1 MKSFGTYISKHLA
14 SFAAFLLILVI
25 VNVVLYGVT
34 FYHTV
39 SEDYGEASP
48 RAMLELT
55 STAATT
61 EGLPDYAEQKL
72 RQYNIWA
79 MYLTSTG
86 ECFWRLDVPQEVP
99 QHYSIQEV
107 ALFSKGYLE
116 DYPVFVWS
124 TEDGLLVLGYPKN
137 SYMKLTSN
145 YYSMETIQKIPLYVI
160 GMLGMDVLCLF
171 LAYYFSKRRIIQN
184 TEPIVSA
191 VKTLADGKPV
201 SLHISGELSEIASSV
216 NKASSIL
223 NRQNEARA
231 NWISGVSHDIRT
243 PLSMI
248 MGYAGRIAE
257 NESTSKTIQ
266 EQAEIVRKQS
276 VRIKELVQDLN
287 LVSQLEYEMQPLH
300 KEMVRLSKLLRSY
313 VADLLNMG
321 ISDSYNIGIEI
332 ANDAENTMLECDAR
346 LISRAV
352 NNLVQN
358 SMKHNPLGCRI
369 LLSLRRM
376 ENTIQLIVQDDG
388 IGLSEEKL
396 QELKEKP
403 HYLESTDERLDLRHG
418 LGLVLVRQI
427 VAAHE
432 GTMTIDSKINCGCK
446 IILTFDSTDTI
457 PKAHLS

>member
-1 MKSFGTYISKHLA
+1 MKKVFIPNGIW
-14 SFAAFLLILVI
+14 FDFLQGKKFIGGKSY
-25 VNVVLYGVT
+25 NN
-34 FYHTV
+34 FYR
-39 SEDYGEASP
+39 D
-48 RAMLELT
+48 
-55 STAATT
+55 
-61 EGLPDYAEQKL
+61 
-72 RQYNIWA
+72 
-79 MYLTSTG
+79 
-86 ECFWRLDVPQEVP
+86 
-99 QHYSIQEV
+99 
-107 ALFSKGYLE
+107 E
-116 DYPVFVWS
+116 DYPVFVWN
-124 TEDGLLVLGYPKN
+124 TDDGLLVLGYPKD
-137 SYMKLTSN
+137 SYTKLTSN
-145 YYSMETIQKIPLYVI
+145 YYSIAALRRLPIFVL
-160 GMLGMDVLCLF
+160 GMLGLDVLCLF
-171 LAYYFSKRRIIQN
+171 LAYYFSKRRIIHN

-191 VKTLADGKPV
+191 VETLADGKPV
-201 SLHISGELSEIASSV
+201 SLHISGELSEIATSV

-257 NESTSKTIQ
+257 NESASKTIQ

-332 ANDAENTMLECDAR
+332 ATDAENAMLECDAR

-358 SMKHNPLGCRI
+358 SIKHNPLGCRI

-432 GTMTIDSKINCGCK
+432 GTMTIDSNINCGCK